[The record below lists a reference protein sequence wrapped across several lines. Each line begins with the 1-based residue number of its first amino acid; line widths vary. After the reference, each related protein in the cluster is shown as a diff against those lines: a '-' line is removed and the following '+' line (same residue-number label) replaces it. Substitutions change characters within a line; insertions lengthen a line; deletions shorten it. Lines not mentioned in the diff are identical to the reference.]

1 VLSLPGKSFRLRP
14 KSPKLSPQQFP
25 AFGRAVVSRFHPRRR
40 AIAAETATPDQ
51 GKAHR
56 ERITAKRTFG
66 TMAAAGTAAYL
77 RSCDL
82 PKLIALWRH
91 ELYDESQEGMFHVLA
106 KLHRALR
113 AERSRGLAGHWSYD
127 LNRHLGLLSA
137 YKGELA
143 ALRASRRKA

>member
-1 VLSLPGKSFRLRP
+1 MRH
-14 KSPKLSPQQFP
+14 KLLHRI
-25 AFGRAVVSRFHPRRR
+25 RAR
-40 AIAAETATPDQ
+40 Q
-51 GKAHR
+51 HR
-56 ERITAKRTFG
+56 ERITAKRSFG

-82 PKLIALWRH
+82 LKLIALWPH
-91 ELYDESQEGMFHVLA
+91 ELDDESQEGMFRVLA
-106 KLHRALR
+106 KLRRALR

-143 ALRASRRKA
+143 ALRASRRQA

>member
-1 VLSLPGKSFRLRP
+1 LSLPGKSFRLRP
-14 KSPKLSPQQFP
+14 KSPKLSPQHFP
-25 AFGRAVVSRFHPRRR
+25 AFGRALSSRASTRGGEQLRQKLQHRIRARR
-40 AIAAETATPDQ
+40 
-51 GKAHR
+51 HR
-56 ERITAKRTFG
+56 GRITAKRTFG

-77 RSCDL
+77 RSRDL
-82 PKLIALWRH
+82 PKLIALWPH
-91 ELYDESQEGMFHVLA
+91 ELDDESQEGMFRVLA
-106 KLHRALR
+106 KPRRALR